1 MARIAQFAVAFL
13 LVTGV
18 PAAHAGLLEFL
29 ATLGRDA
36 NEAATV
42 AKAAKDAEVAVKAA
56 DDTEKTEQGI
66 SAEAN
71 AVKAETQVGVVN
83 APLVSAEANALK
95 VENKVGGDIGG
106 GGGSSGG
113 DDHWLWLYALVL
125 LAFIAVGGWILS
137 KPRSKYTPW
146 GGLRVDSRLPSC
158 IGGWDVLLR
167 LDDGSRMSRDA
178 HVRFCKRRG

>member
-42 AKAAKDAEVAVKAA
+42 AKAAKDAEVVANAAKAAEDAEVAVKAA

-137 KPRSKYTPW
+137 KPRTK
-146 GGLRVDSRLPSC
+146 
-158 IGGWDVLLR
+158 
-167 LDDGSRMSRDA
+167 
-178 HVRFCKRRG
+178 